1 LTNKTEQ
8 TSSSPDLMEEL
19 LSSNPPK
26 KPLRRGE
33 IIDGLI
39 MEINEEGILLN
50 IGHKSE
56 GFVPTREMRS
66 FTKLDFEELE
76 EGSEIVALV
85 INPEDDDGATVLS
98 VDKARGER
106 GWRVLEKAK
115 EDDQPVEGVIIGSN
129 RGGAVVQA
137 EDVQG
142 FIPLSQLV
150 GPARELFVPKKE
162 NAKDGFIGMK
172 ITFKIFELNRRR
184 NRAIFSEKAVLQQE
198 RAEKKQQL
206 IQTLKV
212 GDILKGRIVGV
223 STFGAFV
230 DIGGADGLIHISEL
244 SWDPV
249 SSPADVVTVGTELNV
264 YVVKID
270 KESLKIALSLKRLT
284 PEPWELIKDELET
297 GKKIAAKVT
306 KITTFGAFVRTDQ
319 GVEGLVHVSEISN
332 RELGSVEDI
341 ESIINVGQL
350 LDLTIV
356 NVDTERKRLGLSL
369 ISSGLPVEETVEA
382 ETPVEETVEAETPV
396 EETVE
401 AETPVEETVEA
412 ETPVEETVEAETPAE
427 EDQKSEEA
435 EDKEKES

>member
-1 LTNKTEQ
+1 MTNKTEENN
-8 TSSSPDLMEEL
+8 TTPDLMEEL
-19 LSSNPPK
+19 LNSNPPK

-39 MEINEEGILLN
+39 MEINEEGLLLN

-56 GFVPTREMRS
+56 GIVPTREMRS
-66 FTKLDFEELE
+66 FTKVDFDNLE

-85 INPEDDDGATVLS
+85 INPEDDDGATILS

-115 EDDQPVEGVIIGSN
+115 EDDKPVEGVIIGSN

-206 IQTLKV
+206 IETLKV

-249 SSPADVVTVGTELNV
+249 SSPADVVTVGTQLDV

-284 PEPWELIKDELET
+284 PEPWELIKDQLET
-297 GKKIAAKVT
+297 GKKITAKVT

-319 GVEGLVHVSEISN
+319 GVEGLVHVSEISDK
-332 RELGSVEDI
+332 ELGSVEDI
-341 ESIINVGQL
+341 ESIINVGQS

-369 ISSGLPVEETVEA
+369 ISTGAPVEEAPAEEA
-382 ETPVEETVEAETPV
+382 PVEEAPAEEAPV
-396 EETVE
+396 EE
-401 AETPVEETVEA
+401 APVEEA
-412 ETPVEETVEAETPAE
+412 P
-427 EDQKSEEA
+427 KSEDP

>member
-1 LTNKTEQ
+1 MTNKTEENGQ
-8 TSSSPDLMEEL
+8 APDLMEEL

-33 IIDGLI
+33 IIDGKI
-39 MEINEEGILLN
+39 MEINDEGLLLN

-56 GFVPTREMRS
+56 GIVPTREMRS
-66 FTKLDFEELE
+66 FTKVDYDTLE
-76 EGSEIVALV
+76 EGSEVVALV
-85 INPEDDDGATVLS
+85 INPEDDDGATILS

-115 EDDQPVEGVIIGSN
+115 EEDKAVDGVIIGSN

-198 RAEKKQQL
+198 RAQKKQEL
-206 IQTLKV
+206 IETLQV
-212 GDILKGRIVGV
+212 GNILKGRIVGV

-249 SSPADVVTVGTELNV
+249 SSPADIVTVGTEMDV

-270 KESLKIALSLKRLT
+270 KENLKIALSLKRLT
-284 PEPWELIKDELET
+284 PEPWEIIKDELVV
-297 GKKIAAKVT
+297 GRKIIAKVT
-306 KITTFGAFVRTDQ
+306 KITTFGAFVRTEQ

-332 RELGSVEDI
+332 QELGSVEDI
-341 ESIINVGQL
+341 ESVINVGQS

-356 NVDTERKRLGLSL
+356 NVDAERKRLGLSL
-369 ISSGLPVEETVEA
+369 ISSAKPEEHEEVQVASVA
-382 ETPVEETVEAETPV
+382 EDSQTN
-396 EETVE
+396 
-401 AETPVEETVEA
+401 
-412 ETPVEETVEAETPAE
+412 
-427 EDQKSEEA
+427 SEENSDA
-435 EDKEKES
+435 TSVSTDKDSTNEEATEEEKEV

>member
-1 LTNKTEQ
+1 MTNKIEENIANIASDT
-8 TSSSPDLMEEL
+8 DLMEEL
-19 LSSNPPK
+19 LSTNPPR

-33 IIDGLI
+33 IIDGII
-39 MEINEEGILLN
+39 MEINDGGLLLN

-56 GFVPTREMRS
+56 GIVPSREMRS
-66 FTKLDFEELE
+66 FSKEDYDKLES
-76 EGSEIVALV
+76 GSEVVALV
-85 INPEDDDGATVLS
+85 INPEDDDGATILS

-115 EDDQPVEGVIIGSN
+115 EEDKPVDGIIIGSN

-198 RAEKKQQL
+198 RAIKKKEL
-206 IQTLKV
+206 IETLQV
-212 GDILKGRIVGV
+212 GNILKGRIVGV

-249 SSPADVVTVGTELNV
+249 TSPADVVTVGSEMDV

-270 KESLKIALSLKRLT
+270 KENLKIALSLKRLT
-284 PEPWELIKDELET
+284 PEPWEIIKDQLIVGE
-297 GKKIAAKVT
+297 KIDASVT
-306 KITTFGAFVRTDQ
+306 KITTFGAFVRTDH
-319 GVEGLVHVSEISN
+319 GVEGLLHVSEISH
-332 RELGSVEDI
+332 EEITSVEEI
-341 ESIINVGQL
+341 EKLVSVGQKL
-350 LDLTIV
+350 NLTIV
-356 NVDTERKRLGLSL
+356 NVDTERKRLGLSI
-369 ISSGLPVEETVEA
+369 ISSGKPKSTENEENEISQEESTSEGIDSNNLD
-382 ETPVEETVEAETPV
+382 ET
-396 EETVE
+396 
-401 AETPVEETVEA
+401 
-412 ETPVEETVEAETPAE
+412 
-427 EDQKSEEA
+427 SNL
-435 EDKEKES
+435 

>member
-1 LTNKTEQ
+1 MTNKTEENGQ
-8 TSSSPDLMEEL
+8 APDLMEEL

-33 IIDGLI
+33 IIDGKI
-39 MEINEEGILLN
+39 MEINDEGLLLN

-56 GFVPTREMRS
+56 GIVPTREMRS
-66 FTKLDFEELE
+66 FTKVDYDTLE
-76 EGSEIVALV
+76 EGSEVVALV
-85 INPEDDDGATVLS
+85 INPEDDDGATILS

-115 EDDQPVEGVIIGSN
+115 EEDKAVDGVIIGSN

-162 NAKDGFIGMK
+162 NAKDGFIRMK

-198 RAEKKQQL
+198 RAQKKQEL
-206 IQTLKV
+206 IETLQV
-212 GDILKGRIVGV
+212 GNILKGRIVGV

-249 SSPADVVTVGTELNV
+249 SSPADIVTVGTEMDV

-270 KESLKIALSLKRLT
+270 KENLKIALSLKRLT
-284 PEPWELIKDELET
+284 PEPWEIIKDELVV
-297 GKKIAAKVT
+297 GRKIIAKVT
-306 KITTFGAFVRTDQ
+306 KITTFGAFVRTEQ

-332 RELGSVEDI
+332 QELGSVEDI
-341 ESIINVGQL
+341 ESVINVGQS

-356 NVDTERKRLGLSL
+356 NVDAERKRLGLSL
-369 ISSGLPVEETVEA
+369 ISSAKPEENEEVQVASVA
-382 ETPVEETVEAETPV
+382 EDSQTN
-396 EETVE
+396 
-401 AETPVEETVEA
+401 
-412 ETPVEETVEAETPAE
+412 
-427 EDQKSEEA
+427 SEENSDA
-435 EDKEKES
+435 TSVSTDEDSTNEEATEEEKEV

>member
-1 LTNKTEQ
+1 MTNKIEENN
-8 TSSSPDLMEEL
+8 SPSLMEEL
-19 LSSNPPK
+19 LNSNPPK

-33 IIDGLI
+33 IIDGLVMNI
-39 MEINEEGILLN
+39 SDEGLLLN

-56 GFVPTREMRS
+56 GVVPAREMRS
-66 FTKLDFEELE
+66 FTKVDHDNLE

-85 INPEDDDGATVLS
+85 INPEDDDGTTILS

-115 EDDQPVEGVIIGSN
+115 DDDKPVEGVIIGSN

-142 FIPLSQLV
+142 FIPLSQLI

-198 RAEKKQQL
+198 RALKKQEL
-206 IQTLKV
+206 IETLKV
-212 GDILKGRIVGV
+212 GDVLKGRIVGV

-249 SSPADVVTVGTELNV
+249 SSPADIVTVGTEMDV

-270 KESLKIALSLKRLT
+270 KENLKIALSLKRLT
-284 PEPWELIKDELET
+284 PEPWELIKDELEN
-297 GKKIAAKVT
+297 GKKISAKVT
-306 KITTFGAFVRTDQ
+306 KITTFGAFVRTEH
-319 GVEGLVHVSEISN
+319 GVEGLVHVSEISD
-332 RELGSVEDI
+332 RELGSVEEI
-341 ESIINVGQL
+341 EAIINVGQS

-356 NVDTERKRLGLSL
+356 NVDTERKRLGLSM
-369 ISSGLPVEETVEA
+369 ISSGIPAPEESA
-382 ETPVEETVEAETPV
+382 PEESAP
-396 EETVE
+396 EES
-401 AETPVEETVEA
+401 APEESA
-412 ETPVEETVEAETPAE
+412 PEELAPEESAPEESAPE
-427 EDQKSEEA
+427 EDDSKSEEA
-435 EDKEKES
+435 EDDEKES

>member
-1 LTNKTEQ
+1 
-8 TSSSPDLMEEL
+8 MEEL

-33 IIDGLI
+33 IIDGKI
-39 MEINEEGILLN
+39 MEINDEGLLLN

-56 GFVPTREMRS
+56 GIVPTREMRS
-66 FTKLDFEELE
+66 FTKVDYDTLE
-76 EGSEIVALV
+76 EGSEVVALV
-85 INPEDDDGATVLS
+85 INPEDDDGATILS

-115 EDDQPVEGVIIGSN
+115 EEDKAVDGVIIGSN

-198 RAEKKQQL
+198 RAQKKQEL
-206 IQTLKV
+206 IETLQV
-212 GDILKGRIVGV
+212 GNILKGRIVGV

-249 SSPADVVTVGTELNV
+249 SSPADIVTVGTEMDV

-270 KESLKIALSLKRLT
+270 KENLKIALSLKRLT
-284 PEPWELIKDELET
+284 PEPWEIIKDELVV
-297 GKKIAAKVT
+297 GRKIVAKVT
-306 KITTFGAFVRTDQ
+306 KITTFGAFVRTEQ

-332 RELGSVEDI
+332 QELGSVEDI
-341 ESIINVGQL
+341 ESVINVGQS

-369 ISSGLPVEETVEA
+369 ISSAKPEENDEVQVAAVSEDS
-382 ETPVEETVEAETPV
+382 ETNIEENSDATSVSNDEDSTN
-396 EETVE
+396 EEVT
-401 AETPVEETVEA
+401 EE
-412 ETPVEETVEAETPAE
+412 
-427 EDQKSEEA
+427 
-435 EDKEKES
+435 EKEV

>member
-1 LTNKTEQ
+1 MTNKTEENGQ
-8 TSSSPDLMEEL
+8 APDLMEEL

-33 IIDGLI
+33 IIDGKI
-39 MEINEEGILLN
+39 MEINDEGLLLN

-56 GFVPTREMRS
+56 GIVPTREMRS
-66 FTKLDFEELE
+66 FTKVDFDTLE
-76 EGSEIVALV
+76 EGSEVVALV
-85 INPEDDDGATVLS
+85 INPEDDDGATILS

-115 EDDQPVEGVIIGSN
+115 EDDKAVDGVIIGSN

-198 RAEKKQQL
+198 RAQKKQEL
-206 IQTLKV
+206 IETLQV
-212 GDILKGRIVGV
+212 GNILKGRIVGV

-249 SSPADVVTVGTELNV
+249 SSPADIVTVGTEMDV

-270 KESLKIALSLKRLT
+270 KENLKIALSLKRLT
-284 PEPWELIKDELET
+284 PEPWEIIKDELVV
-297 GKKIAAKVT
+297 GRKIVAKVT
-306 KITTFGAFVRTDQ
+306 KITTFGAFVRTEQ
-319 GVEGLVHVSEISN
+319 GVEGLVHVSEISHQ
-332 RELGSVEDI
+332 ELGSVEDI
-341 ESIINVGQL
+341 ESVINVGQS

-369 ISSGLPVEETVEA
+369 ISSAKPEENDEVQVAAVSEDS
-382 ETPVEETVEAETPV
+382 ETNIEENSDATSVSNDEDSTN
-396 EETVE
+396 EEVT
-401 AETPVEETVEA
+401 EE
-412 ETPVEETVEAETPAE
+412 
-427 EDQKSEEA
+427 
-435 EDKEKES
+435 EKEV

>member
-1 LTNKTEQ
+1 MTNKTEENGQ
-8 TSSSPDLMEEL
+8 APDLMEEL

-33 IIDGLI
+33 IIDGKI
-39 MEINEEGILLN
+39 MEINDEGLLLN

-56 GFVPTREMRS
+56 GIVPTREMRS
-66 FTKLDFEELE
+66 FTKVDYDTLE
-76 EGSEIVALV
+76 EGSEVVALV
-85 INPEDDDGATVLS
+85 INPEDDDGATILS

-115 EDDQPVEGVIIGSN
+115 EEDKAVDGVIIGSN

-198 RAEKKQQL
+198 RAQKKQEL
-206 IQTLKV
+206 IETLQV
-212 GDILKGRIVGV
+212 GNILKGRIVGV

-249 SSPADVVTVGTELNV
+249 SSPADIVTVGTEMDV

-270 KESLKIALSLKRLT
+270 KENLKIALSLKRLT
-284 PEPWELIKDELET
+284 PEPWEIIKDELVV
-297 GKKIAAKVT
+297 GRKIIAKVT
-306 KITTFGAFVRTDQ
+306 KITTFGAFVRTEQ

-332 RELGSVEDI
+332 QELGSVEDI
-341 ESIINVGQL
+341 ESVINVGQS

-369 ISSGLPVEETVEA
+369 ISSAKPEENDEVQVAAVSEDS
-382 ETPVEETVEAETPV
+382 ETNIEENSDTTSVSNDEDSTN
-396 EETVE
+396 EEVT
-401 AETPVEETVEA
+401 EE
-412 ETPVEETVEAETPAE
+412 
-427 EDQKSEEA
+427 
-435 EDKEKES
+435 EKEV

>member
-1 LTNKTEQ
+1 MTNKTEENGQ
-8 TSSSPDLMEEL
+8 APDLMEEL

-33 IIDGLI
+33 IIDGKI
-39 MEINEEGILLN
+39 MEINDEGLLLN

-56 GFVPTREMRS
+56 GIVPTREMRS
-66 FTKLDFEELE
+66 FTKVDYDTLE
-76 EGSEIVALV
+76 EGSEVVALV
-85 INPEDDDGATVLS
+85 INPEDDDGATILS

-115 EDDQPVEGVIIGSN
+115 EEDKAVDGVIIGSN

-198 RAEKKQQL
+198 RAQKKQEL
-206 IQTLKV
+206 IETLQV
-212 GDILKGRIVGV
+212 GNILKGRIVGV

-249 SSPADVVTVGTELNV
+249 SSPADIVTVGTEMDV

-270 KESLKIALSLKRLT
+270 KENLKIALSLKRLT
-284 PEPWELIKDELET
+284 PEPWEIIKDELVV
-297 GKKIAAKVT
+297 GRKIIAKVT
-306 KITTFGAFVRTDQ
+306 KITTFGAFVRTEQ

-332 RELGSVEDI
+332 QELGSVEDI
-341 ESIINVGQL
+341 ESVINVGQS

-369 ISSGLPVEETVEA
+369 ISSAKPEENDEVQVDAVSEDS
-382 ETPVEETVEAETPV
+382 ETNIEENSDTTSVSNDEDSTN
-396 EETVE
+396 EEVT
-401 AETPVEETVEA
+401 EE
-412 ETPVEETVEAETPAE
+412 
-427 EDQKSEEA
+427 
-435 EDKEKES
+435 EKEV

>member
-1 LTNKTEQ
+1 MTNKTEENGQ
-8 TSSSPDLMEEL
+8 APDLMEEL

-33 IIDGLI
+33 IIDGKI
-39 MEINEEGILLN
+39 MEINDEGLLLN

-56 GFVPTREMRS
+56 GIVPTREMRS
-66 FTKLDFEELE
+66 FTKVDYDTLE
-76 EGSEIVALV
+76 EGSEVVALV
-85 INPEDDDGATVLS
+85 INPEDDDGATILS

-115 EDDQPVEGVIIGSN
+115 EEDKAVDGVIIGSN

-198 RAEKKQQL
+198 RAQKKQEL
-206 IQTLKV
+206 IETLQV
-212 GDILKGRIVGV
+212 GNILKGRIVGV

-249 SSPADVVTVGTELNV
+249 SSPADIVTVGTEMDV

-270 KESLKIALSLKRLT
+270 KENLKIALSLKRLT
-284 PEPWELIKDELET
+284 PEPWEIIKDELVV
-297 GKKIAAKVT
+297 GRKIVAKVT
-306 KITTFGAFVRTDQ
+306 KITTFGAFVRTEQ

-332 RELGSVEDI
+332 QELGSVEDI
-341 ESIINVGQL
+341 ESVINVGQS

-369 ISSGLPVEETVEA
+369 ISSAKPEENDEVQVDAVSEDSETNIEENSDTTSVSTDEDSTNEEAVEE
-382 ETPVEETVEAETPV
+382 
-396 EETVE
+396 
-401 AETPVEETVEA
+401 
-412 ETPVEETVEAETPAE
+412 
-427 EDQKSEEA
+427 
-435 EDKEKES
+435 EKEV

>member
-1 LTNKTEQ
+1 MTNKTEENGQ
-8 TSSSPDLMEEL
+8 APDLMEEL

-33 IIDGLI
+33 IIDGQI
-39 MEINEEGILLN
+39 MEINDEGLLLN

-56 GFVPTREMRS
+56 GIVPTREMRS
-66 FTKLDFEELE
+66 FTKVDYDTLE
-76 EGSEIVALV
+76 EGSEVVALV
-85 INPEDDDGATVLS
+85 INPEDDDGATILS

-115 EDDQPVEGVIIGSN
+115 EEDKAVDGVIIGSN

-198 RAEKKQQL
+198 RAQKKQEL
-206 IQTLKV
+206 IETLQV
-212 GDILKGRIVGV
+212 GNILKGRIVGV

-249 SSPADVVTVGTELNV
+249 SSPADIVTVGTEMDV

-270 KESLKIALSLKRLT
+270 KENLKIALSLKRLT
-284 PEPWELIKDELET
+284 PEPWEIIKDELVV
-297 GKKIAAKVT
+297 GRKIVAKVT
-306 KITTFGAFVRTDQ
+306 KITTFGAFVRTEQ
-319 GVEGLVHVSEISN
+319 GVEGLVHVSEISHQ
-332 RELGSVEDI
+332 ELGSVEDI
-341 ESIINVGQL
+341 ESVINVGQS

-369 ISSGLPVEETVEA
+369 ISSAKPEENEEVQVAA
-382 ETPVEETVEAETPV
+382 ESEDSESNIEENSVSTDEDPTN
-396 EETVE
+396 EEVT
-401 AETPVEETVEA
+401 EE
-412 ETPVEETVEAETPAE
+412 
-427 EDQKSEEA
+427 
-435 EDKEKES
+435 EKEV

>member
-1 LTNKTEQ
+1 MTNKTEENGQ
-8 TSSSPDLMEEL
+8 APDLMEEL

-33 IIDGLI
+33 IIDGKI
-39 MEINEEGILLN
+39 MEINDEGLLLN

-56 GFVPTREMRS
+56 GIVPTREMRS
-66 FTKLDFEELE
+66 FTKVDFDTLE
-76 EGSEIVALV
+76 EWSEVVALV
-85 INPEDDDGATVLS
+85 INPEDDDGATILS

-115 EDDQPVEGVIIGSN
+115 EDDKAVDGVIIGSN

-198 RAEKKQQL
+198 RAQKKQEL
-206 IQTLKV
+206 IETLQV
-212 GDILKGRIVGV
+212 GNILKGRIVGV

-249 SSPADVVTVGTELNV
+249 SSPADIVTVGTEMDV

-270 KESLKIALSLKRLT
+270 KENLKIALSLKRLT
-284 PEPWELIKDELET
+284 PEPWEIIKDELVV
-297 GKKIAAKVT
+297 GRKIVAKVT
-306 KITTFGAFVRTDQ
+306 KITTFGAFVRTEQ
-319 GVEGLVHVSEISN
+319 GVEGLVHVSEISHQ
-332 RELGSVEDI
+332 ELGSVEDI
-341 ESIINVGQL
+341 ESVINVGQS

-369 ISSGLPVEETVEA
+369 ISSAKLEEN
-382 ETPVEETVEAETPV
+382 EEVQVAADSEDSESSI
-396 EETVE
+396 EENSVSTDE
-401 AETPVEETVEA
+401 DPTNEEVT
-412 ETPVEETVEAETPAE
+412 EE
-427 EDQKSEEA
+427 
-435 EDKEKES
+435 EKEV

>member
-1 LTNKTEQ
+1 MTNKTEENGQ
-8 TSSSPDLMEEL
+8 APDLMEEL

-33 IIDGLI
+33 IIDGKI
-39 MEINEEGILLN
+39 MEINDEGLLLN

-56 GFVPTREMRS
+56 GIVPTREMRS
-66 FTKLDFEELE
+66 FTKVDFDTLE
-76 EGSEIVALV
+76 EGSEVVALV
-85 INPEDDDGATVLS
+85 INPEDDDGATILS

-115 EDDQPVEGVIIGSN
+115 EDDKAVDGVIIGSN

-198 RAEKKQQL
+198 RAQKKQEL
-206 IQTLKV
+206 IETLQV
-212 GDILKGRIVGV
+212 GNILKGRIVGV

-249 SSPADVVTVGTELNV
+249 SSPADIVTVGTEMDV

-270 KESLKIALSLKRLT
+270 KENLKIALSLKRLT
-284 PEPWELIKDELET
+284 PEPWEIIKDELVV
-297 GKKIAAKVT
+297 GRKIVAKVT
-306 KITTFGAFVRTDQ
+306 KITTFGAFVRTEQ
-319 GVEGLVHVSEISN
+319 GVEGLVHVSEISHQ
-332 RELGSVEDI
+332 ELGSVEDI
-341 ESIINVGQL
+341 ESVINVGQS

-356 NVDTERKRLGLSL
+356 NVDAERKRLGLSL
-369 ISSGLPVEETVEA
+369 ISSAKPEENEEVQVAAVAEDSETNSEENSDATSVSTDEDSTNEEA
-382 ETPVEETVEAETPV
+382 
-396 EETVE
+396 
-401 AETPVEETVEA
+401 
-412 ETPVEETVEAETPAE
+412 AE
-427 EDQKSEEA
+427 E
-435 EDKEKES
+435 EKEV

>member
-1 LTNKTEQ
+1 
-8 TSSSPDLMEEL
+8 MEEL

-33 IIDGLI
+33 IIDGKI
-39 MEINEEGILLN
+39 MEINDEGLLLN

-56 GFVPTREMRS
+56 GIVPTREMRS
-66 FTKLDFEELE
+66 FTKVDYDTLE
-76 EGSEIVALV
+76 EGSEVVALV
-85 INPEDDDGATVLS
+85 INPEDDDGATILS

-115 EDDQPVEGVIIGSN
+115 EEDKAVDGVIIGSN

-198 RAEKKQQL
+198 RAQKKQEL
-206 IQTLKV
+206 IETLQV
-212 GDILKGRIVGV
+212 GNILKGRIVGV

-249 SSPADVVTVGTELNV
+249 SSPADIVTVGTEMDV

-270 KESLKIALSLKRLT
+270 KENLKIALSLKRLT
-284 PEPWELIKDELET
+284 PEPWEIIKDELVV
-297 GKKIAAKVT
+297 GRKIVAKVT
-306 KITTFGAFVRTDQ
+306 KITTFGAFVRTEQ

-332 RELGSVEDI
+332 QELGSVEDI
-341 ESIINVGQL
+341 ESVINVGQS

-369 ISSGLPVEETVEA
+369 ISSAKPEENDEVQVAAVSEDS
-382 ETPVEETVEAETPV
+382 ETNIEENSETTSV
-396 EETVE
+396 SNDEDSTNEEVT
-401 AETPVEETVEA
+401 EE
-412 ETPVEETVEAETPAE
+412 
-427 EDQKSEEA
+427 
-435 EDKEKES
+435 EKEV

>member
-1 LTNKTEQ
+1 MTNKTEENGQ
-8 TSSSPDLMEEL
+8 APDLMEEL

-33 IIDGLI
+33 IIDGKI
-39 MEINEEGILLN
+39 MEINDEGLLLN

-56 GFVPTREMRS
+56 GIVPTREMRS
-66 FTKLDFEELE
+66 FTKVDYDTLE
-76 EGSEIVALV
+76 EGSEVVALV
-85 INPEDDDGATVLS
+85 INPEDDDGATILS

-115 EDDQPVEGVIIGSN
+115 EEDKAVDGVIIGSN

-198 RAEKKQQL
+198 RAQKKQEL
-206 IQTLKV
+206 IETLQV
-212 GDILKGRIVGV
+212 GNILKGRIVGV

-249 SSPADVVTVGTELNV
+249 SSPADIVTVGTEMDV

-270 KESLKIALSLKRLT
+270 KENLKIALSLKRLT
-284 PEPWELIKDELET
+284 PEPWEIIKDELVV
-297 GKKIAAKVT
+297 GRKIVAKVT
-306 KITTFGAFVRTDQ
+306 KITTFGAFVRTEQ

-332 RELGSVEDI
+332 QELGSVEDI
-341 ESIINVGQL
+341 ESVINVGQS

-369 ISSGLPVEETVEA
+369 ISSAKPEENDEVQVDAVSEDS
-382 ETPVEETVEAETPV
+382 ETNIEENSDTTSVSI
-396 EETVE
+396 
-401 AETPVEETVEA
+401 
-412 ETPVEETVEAETPAE
+412 E
-427 EDQKSEEA
+427 EDSTNEEVT
-435 EDKEKES
+435 EEEKEV

>member
-1 LTNKTEQ
+1 MTNKTEENGQ
-8 TSSSPDLMEEL
+8 APDLMEEL

-33 IIDGLI
+33 IIDGKI
-39 MEINEEGILLN
+39 MEINDEGLLLN

-56 GFVPTREMRS
+56 GIVPTREMRS
-66 FTKLDFEELE
+66 FTKVDYDTLE
-76 EGSEIVALV
+76 EGSEVVALV
-85 INPEDDDGATVLS
+85 INPEDDDGATILS

-115 EDDQPVEGVIIGSN
+115 EEDKAVDGVIIGSN

-198 RAEKKQQL
+198 RAQKKQEL
-206 IQTLKV
+206 IETLQV
-212 GDILKGRIVGV
+212 GNILKGRIVGV

-249 SSPADVVTVGTELNV
+249 SSPADIVTVGTEMDV

-270 KESLKIALSLKRLT
+270 KENLKIALSLKRLT
-284 PEPWELIKDELET
+284 PEPWEIIKDELVVCR
-297 GKKIAAKVT
+297 KIIAKVT
-306 KITTFGAFVRTDQ
+306 KITTFGAFVRTEQ

-332 RELGSVEDI
+332 QELGSVEDI
-341 ESIINVGQL
+341 ESVINVGQS

-356 NVDTERKRLGLSL
+356 NVDAERKRLGLSL
-369 ISSGLPVEETVEA
+369 ISSAKPEENEEVQVASVA
-382 ETPVEETVEAETPV
+382 EDSQTN
-396 EETVE
+396 
-401 AETPVEETVEA
+401 
-412 ETPVEETVEAETPAE
+412 
-427 EDQKSEEA
+427 SEENSDA
-435 EDKEKES
+435 TSVSTDEDSTNEEATEEEKEV

>member
-1 LTNKTEQ
+1 MTNKTEENGQ
-8 TSSSPDLMEEL
+8 APDLMEEL

-33 IIDGLI
+33 IIDGKI
-39 MEINEEGILLN
+39 MEINDEGLLLN

-56 GFVPTREMRS
+56 GIVPTREMRS
-66 FTKLDFEELE
+66 FTKVDYDTLE
-76 EGSEIVALV
+76 EGSEVVALV
-85 INPEDDDGATVLS
+85 INPEDDDGATILS

-115 EDDQPVEGVIIGSN
+115 EEDKAVDGVIIGSN

-198 RAEKKQQL
+198 RAQKKQEL
-206 IQTLKV
+206 IETLQV
-212 GDILKGRIVGV
+212 GNILKGRIVGV

-249 SSPADVVTVGTELNV
+249 SSPADIVTVGTEMDV

-270 KESLKIALSLKRLT
+270 KENLKIALSLKRLT
-284 PEPWELIKDELET
+284 PEPWEIIKDELVV
-297 GKKIAAKVT
+297 GRKIIAKVT
-306 KITTFGAFVRTDQ
+306 KITTFGAFVRTEQ

-332 RELGSVEDI
+332 QELGSVEDI
-341 ESIINVGQL
+341 ESVINVGQS

-369 ISSGLPVEETVEA
+369 ISSAKPEENEEVQVAA
-382 ETPVEETVEAETPV
+382 ESEDSESNIEENSVSSDEDPTN
-396 EETVE
+396 EEVT
-401 AETPVEETVEA
+401 EE
-412 ETPVEETVEAETPAE
+412 
-427 EDQKSEEA
+427 
-435 EDKEKES
+435 EKEV

>member
-1 LTNKTEQ
+1 MTNKTEENGQ
-8 TSSSPDLMEEL
+8 APDLMEEL

-33 IIDGLI
+33 IIDGKI
-39 MEINEEGILLN
+39 MEINDEGLLLN

-56 GFVPTREMRS
+56 GIVPTREMRS
-66 FTKLDFEELE
+66 FTKVDYDTLE
-76 EGSEIVALV
+76 EGSEVVALV
-85 INPEDDDGATVLS
+85 INPEDDDGATILS

-115 EDDQPVEGVIIGSN
+115 EEDKAVDGVIIGSN

-198 RAEKKQQL
+198 RAQKKQEL
-206 IQTLKV
+206 IETLQV
-212 GDILKGRIVGV
+212 GNILKGRIVGV

-249 SSPADVVTVGTELNV
+249 SSPADIVTVGTEMDV

-270 KESLKIALSLKRLT
+270 KENLKIALSLKRLT
-284 PEPWELIKDELET
+284 PEPWEIIKDELVV
-297 GKKIAAKVT
+297 GRKIVAKVT
-306 KITTFGAFVRTDQ
+306 KITTFGAFVRTEQ

-332 RELGSVEDI
+332 QELGSVEDI
-341 ESIINVGQL
+341 ESIINVGQS

-369 ISSGLPVEETVEA
+369 ISSAKPEENDEVQVAAVSEDS
-382 ETPVEETVEAETPV
+382 ETNIEENSDTTSVSNDEDSTN
-396 EETVE
+396 EEVT
-401 AETPVEETVEA
+401 EE
-412 ETPVEETVEAETPAE
+412 
-427 EDQKSEEA
+427 
-435 EDKEKES
+435 EKEV

>member
-1 LTNKTEQ
+1 MTNKTEENGQ
-8 TSSSPDLMEEL
+8 APDLMEEL

-33 IIDGLI
+33 IIDGKI
-39 MEINEEGILLN
+39 MEINDEGLLLN

-56 GFVPTREMRS
+56 GIVPTREMRS
-66 FTKLDFEELE
+66 FTKVDFDTLE
-76 EGSEIVALV
+76 EGSEVVALV
-85 INPEDDDGATVLS
+85 INPEDDDGATILS

-115 EDDQPVEGVIIGSN
+115 EEDKAVDGVIIGSN

-198 RAEKKQQL
+198 RAQKKQEL
-206 IQTLKV
+206 IETLQV
-212 GDILKGRIVGV
+212 GNILKGRIVGV

-249 SSPADVVTVGTELNV
+249 SSPADIVTVGTEMDV

-270 KESLKIALSLKRLT
+270 KENLKIALSLKRLT
-284 PEPWELIKDELET
+284 PEPWEIIKDELVV
-297 GKKIAAKVT
+297 GRKIVAKVT
-306 KITTFGAFVRTDQ
+306 KITTFGAFVRTEQ
-319 GVEGLVHVSEISN
+319 GVEGLVHVSEISHQ
-332 RELGSVEDI
+332 ELGSVEDI
-341 ESIINVGQL
+341 ESVINVGQS

-369 ISSGLPVEETVEA
+369 ISSAKPEENDEVQVAAVSEDS
-382 ETPVEETVEAETPV
+382 ETNIEENSETTSV
-396 EETVE
+396 SNDEDSTNEEVT
-401 AETPVEETVEA
+401 EE
-412 ETPVEETVEAETPAE
+412 
-427 EDQKSEEA
+427 
-435 EDKEKES
+435 EKEV

>member
-1 LTNKTEQ
+1 MTNKTEENGQ
-8 TSSSPDLMEEL
+8 APDLMEEL

-33 IIDGLI
+33 IIDGKI
-39 MEINEEGILLN
+39 MEINDEGLLLN

-56 GFVPTREMRS
+56 GIVPTREMRS
-66 FTKLDFEELE
+66 FTKVDYDTLE
-76 EGSEIVALV
+76 EGSEVVALV
-85 INPEDDDGATVLS
+85 INPEDDDGATILS

-115 EDDQPVEGVIIGSN
+115 EEDKAVDGVIIGSN

-198 RAEKKQQL
+198 RAQKKQEL
-206 IQTLKV
+206 IETLQV
-212 GDILKGRIVGV
+212 GNILKGRIVGV

-249 SSPADVVTVGTELNV
+249 SSPADIVTVGTEMDV

-270 KESLKIALSLKRLT
+270 KENLKIALSLKRLT
-284 PEPWELIKDELET
+284 PEPWEIIKDELVV
-297 GKKIAAKVT
+297 GRKIIAKVT
-306 KITTFGAFVRTDQ
+306 KITTFGAFVRTEQ

-332 RELGSVEDI
+332 QELGSVEDI
-341 ESIINVGQL
+341 ESVINVGQS

-356 NVDTERKRLGLSL
+356 NVDAERKRLGLSL
-369 ISSGLPVEETVEA
+369 ISSAKPEENEEVQVASVA
-382 ETPVEETVEAETPV
+382 EDSQTN
-396 EETVE
+396 
-401 AETPVEETVEA
+401 
-412 ETPVEETVEAETPAE
+412 
-427 EDQKSEEA
+427 SEENSDA
-435 EDKEKES
+435 TSVSTDEDSTNEEATE

>member
-1 LTNKTEQ
+1 MTNKIEENIANIASDT
-8 TSSSPDLMEEL
+8 DLMEEL
-19 LSSNPPK
+19 LSTNPPR

-33 IIDGLI
+33 IIDGII
-39 MEINEEGILLN
+39 MEINDGGLLLN

-56 GFVPTREMRS
+56 GIVPSREMRS
-66 FTKLDFEELE
+66 YSKEDYDKLES
-76 EGSEIVALV
+76 GSEVVALV
-85 INPEDDDGATVLS
+85 INPEDDDGATILS

-115 EDDQPVEGVIIGSN
+115 EEDKPVDGIIIGSN

-198 RAEKKQQL
+198 RAIKKKEL
-206 IQTLKV
+206 IETLQV
-212 GDILKGRIVGV
+212 GNILKGRIVGV

-249 SSPADVVTVGTELNV
+249 TSPADVVTVGSEMDV

-270 KESLKIALSLKRLT
+270 KENLKIALSLKRLT
-284 PEPWELIKDELET
+284 PEPWEIIKDQLIVGE
-297 GKKIAAKVT
+297 KIDASVT
-306 KITTFGAFVRTDQ
+306 KITTFGAFVRTDH
-319 GVEGLVHVSEISN
+319 GVEGLLHVSEISH
-332 RELGSVEDI
+332 EEITSVEEI
-341 ESIINVGQL
+341 EKLVSVGQKL
-350 LDLTIV
+350 NLTIV
-356 NVDTERKRLGLSL
+356 NVDTERKRLGLSI
-369 ISSGLPVEETVEA
+369 ISSGKPKSTENEESPSEISQEETTSEGIDSNNLD
-382 ETPVEETVEAETPV
+382 ETSNIE
-396 EETVE
+396 
-401 AETPVEETVEA
+401 
-412 ETPVEETVEAETPAE
+412 
-427 EDQKSEEA
+427 
-435 EDKEKES
+435 

>member
-1 LTNKTEQ
+1 LTNKTEENGQ
-8 TSSSPDLMEEL
+8 APDLMEEL

-33 IIDGLI
+33 IIDGKI
-39 MEINEEGILLN
+39 MEINDEGLLLN

-56 GFVPTREMRS
+56 GIVPTREMRS
-66 FTKLDFEELE
+66 FTKVDYDTLE
-76 EGSEIVALV
+76 EGSEVVALV
-85 INPEDDDGATVLS
+85 INPEDDDGATILS

-115 EDDQPVEGVIIGSN
+115 EEDKAVDGVIIGSN

-198 RAEKKQQL
+198 RAQKKQEL
-206 IQTLKV
+206 IETLQV
-212 GDILKGRIVGV
+212 GNILKGRIVGV

-249 SSPADVVTVGTELNV
+249 SSPADIVTVGTEMDV

-270 KESLKIALSLKRLT
+270 KENLKIALSLKRLT
-284 PEPWELIKDELET
+284 PEPWEIIKDELVV
-297 GKKIAAKVT
+297 GRKIVAKVT
-306 KITTFGAFVRTDQ
+306 KITTFGAFVRTEQ

-332 RELGSVEDI
+332 QELGSVEDI
-341 ESIINVGQL
+341 ESVINVGQS

-369 ISSGLPVEETVEA
+369 ISSAKPEENNEVQVAAVSEDS
-382 ETPVEETVEAETPV
+382 ETNIEENSDTTSVSNDEDSTN
-396 EETVE
+396 EEVT
-401 AETPVEETVEA
+401 EE
-412 ETPVEETVEAETPAE
+412 
-427 EDQKSEEA
+427 
-435 EDKEKES
+435 EKEV

>member
-1 LTNKTEQ
+1 MTNKTEENGQ
-8 TSSSPDLMEEL
+8 APDLMEEL

-33 IIDGLI
+33 IIDGKI
-39 MEINEEGILLN
+39 MEINDEGLLLN

-56 GFVPTREMRS
+56 GIVPTREMRS
-66 FTKLDFEELE
+66 FTKVDYDTLE
-76 EGSEIVALV
+76 EGSEVVALV
-85 INPEDDDGATVLS
+85 INPEDDDGATILS

-115 EDDQPVEGVIIGSN
+115 EEDKAVDGVIIGSN

-198 RAEKKQQL
+198 RAQKKQEL
-206 IQTLKV
+206 IETLQV
-212 GDILKGRIVGV
+212 GNILKGRIVGV

-249 SSPADVVTVGTELNV
+249 SSPADIVTVGTEMDV

-270 KESLKIALSLKRLT
+270 KENLKIALSLKRLT
-284 PEPWELIKDELET
+284 PEPWEIIKDELVV
-297 GKKIAAKVT
+297 GRKIIAKVT
-306 KITTFGAFVRTDQ
+306 KITTFGAFVRTEQ
-319 GVEGLVHVSEISN
+319 GVEGLVHVSEISHQ
-332 RELGSVEDI
+332 ELGSVEDI
-341 ESIINVGQL
+341 ESVINVGQS

-356 NVDTERKRLGLSL
+356 NVDAERKRLGLSL
-369 ISSGLPVEETVEA
+369 ISSAKPEENEEVQVASVA
-382 ETPVEETVEAETPV
+382 EDSQTN
-396 EETVE
+396 
-401 AETPVEETVEA
+401 
-412 ETPVEETVEAETPAE
+412 
-427 EDQKSEEA
+427 SEENSDA
-435 EDKEKES
+435 TSVSTDEDSTNEEATEEEKEV

>member
-1 LTNKTEQ
+1 MTNKTEENGQ
-8 TSSSPDLMEEL
+8 APDLMEEL

-33 IIDGLI
+33 IIDGKI
-39 MEINEEGILLN
+39 MEINDEGLLLN

-56 GFVPTREMRS
+56 GIVPTREMRS
-66 FTKLDFEELE
+66 FTKVDFDTLE
-76 EGSEIVALV
+76 EGSEVVALV
-85 INPEDDDGATVLS
+85 INPEDDDGATILS

-115 EDDQPVEGVIIGSN
+115 EDDKAVDGVIIGSN

-198 RAEKKQQL
+198 RAQKKQEL
-206 IQTLKV
+206 IETLQV
-212 GDILKGRIVGV
+212 GNILKGRIVGV

-249 SSPADVVTVGTELNV
+249 SSPADIVTVGTEMDV

-270 KESLKIALSLKRLT
+270 KENLKIALSLKRLT
-284 PEPWELIKDELET
+284 PEPWEIIKDELVV
-297 GKKIAAKVT
+297 GRKIVAKVT
-306 KITTFGAFVRTDQ
+306 KITTFGAFVRTEQ
-319 GVEGLVHVSEISN
+319 GVEGLVHVSEISHQ
-332 RELGSVEDI
+332 ELGSVEDI
-341 ESIINVGQL
+341 ESVINVGQS

-369 ISSGLPVEETVEA
+369 ISSAKPEEN
-382 ETPVEETVEAETPV
+382 EEVQVAADSEDSESSI
-396 EETVE
+396 EENSVSTDE
-401 AETPVEETVEA
+401 DPTNEEVT
-412 ETPVEETVEAETPAE
+412 EE
-427 EDQKSEEA
+427 
-435 EDKEKES
+435 EK

>member
-1 LTNKTEQ
+1 MTNKTEENGQ
-8 TSSSPDLMEEL
+8 APDLMEEL

-33 IIDGLI
+33 IIDGKI
-39 MEINEEGILLN
+39 MEINDEGLLLN

-56 GFVPTREMRS
+56 GIVPTREMRS
-66 FTKLDFEELE
+66 FTKVDYDTLE
-76 EGSEIVALV
+76 EGSEVVALV
-85 INPEDDDGATVLS
+85 INPEDDDGATILS

-115 EDDQPVEGVIIGSN
+115 EEDKAVDGVIIGSN

-198 RAEKKQQL
+198 RAQKKQEL
-206 IQTLKV
+206 IETLQV
-212 GDILKGRIVGV
+212 GNILKGRIVGV

-249 SSPADVVTVGTELNV
+249 SSPADIVTVGTEMDV

-270 KESLKIALSLKRLT
+270 KENLKIALSLKRLT
-284 PEPWELIKDELET
+284 PEPWEIIKDELVV
-297 GKKIAAKVT
+297 GRKIVAKVT
-306 KITTFGAFVRTDQ
+306 KITTCGDFVRTEQ
-319 GVEGLVHVSEISN
+319 GVEGLVHVSEISHQD
-332 RELGSVEDI
+332 LGSVEDI
-341 ESIINVGQL
+341 ESVINVGQS

-356 NVDTERKRLGLSL
+356 NVDAERKRLGLSL
-369 ISSGLPVEETVEA
+369 ISSAKPEENEEVQVASVA
-382 ETPVEETVEAETPV
+382 EDSQT
-396 EETVE
+396 
-401 AETPVEETVEA
+401 
-412 ETPVEETVEAETPAE
+412 
-427 EDQKSEEA
+427 DSEENSDA
-435 EDKEKES
+435 TSVSTDEDSTNEEATEEEKEV

>member
-1 LTNKTEQ
+1 MTNKTEENGQ
-8 TSSSPDLMEEL
+8 APDLMEEL

-33 IIDGLI
+33 IIDGKI
-39 MEINEEGILLN
+39 MEINDEGLLLN

-56 GFVPTREMRS
+56 GIVPTREMRS
-66 FTKLDFEELE
+66 FTKVDYDTLE
-76 EGSEIVALV
+76 EGSEVVALV
-85 INPEDDDGATVLS
+85 INPEDDDGATILS

-115 EDDQPVEGVIIGSN
+115 EDDKAVDGVIIGSN

-198 RAEKKQQL
+198 RAQKKQEL
-206 IQTLKV
+206 IETLQV
-212 GDILKGRIVGV
+212 GNILKGRIVGV

-249 SSPADVVTVGTELNV
+249 SSPADIVTVGTEMDV

-270 KESLKIALSLKRLT
+270 KENLKIALSLKRLT
-284 PEPWELIKDELET
+284 PEPWEIIKDELVV
-297 GKKIAAKVT
+297 GRKIVAKVT
-306 KITTFGAFVRTDQ
+306 KITTFGAFVRTEQ
-319 GVEGLVHVSEISN
+319 GVEGLVHVSEISHQ
-332 RELGSVEDI
+332 ELGSVEDI
-341 ESIINVGQL
+341 ESVINVGQS

-369 ISSGLPVEETVEA
+369 ISSAKPEENEEVQVASVA
-382 ETPVEETVEAETPV
+382 EDSQTN
-396 EETVE
+396 
-401 AETPVEETVEA
+401 
-412 ETPVEETVEAETPAE
+412 
-427 EDQKSEEA
+427 SEENSDA
-435 EDKEKES
+435 TSVSTDEDSTNEEATEEEKEV

>member
-1 LTNKTEQ
+1 
-8 TSSSPDLMEEL
+8 MEEL

-33 IIDGLI
+33 IIDGKI
-39 MEINEEGILLN
+39 MEINDEGLLLN

-56 GFVPTREMRS
+56 GIVPTREMRS
-66 FTKLDFEELE
+66 FTKVDYDTLE
-76 EGSEIVALV
+76 EGSEVVALV
-85 INPEDDDGATVLS
+85 INPEDDDGATILS

-115 EDDQPVEGVIIGSN
+115 EEDKAVDGVIIGSN

-198 RAEKKQQL
+198 RAQKKQEL
-206 IQTLKV
+206 IETLQV
-212 GDILKGRIVGV
+212 GNILKGRIVGV

-249 SSPADVVTVGTELNV
+249 SSPADIVTVGTEMDV

-270 KESLKIALSLKRLT
+270 KENLKIALSLKRLT
-284 PEPWELIKDELET
+284 PEPWEIIKDELVV
-297 GKKIAAKVT
+297 GRKIVAKVT
-306 KITTFGAFVRTDQ
+306 KITTFGAFVRTEQ

-332 RELGSVEDI
+332 QELGSVEDI
-341 ESIINVGQL
+341 ESVINVGQS

-369 ISSGLPVEETVEA
+369 ISSAKPEENDEVQVDAVSEDS
-382 ETPVEETVEAETPV
+382 ETNIEENSDTTSVSNDEDSTN
-396 EETVE
+396 EEVT
-401 AETPVEETVEA
+401 EE
-412 ETPVEETVEAETPAE
+412 
-427 EDQKSEEA
+427 
-435 EDKEKES
+435 EKEV

>member
-1 LTNKTEQ
+1 MTNKTEENGQ
-8 TSSSPDLMEEL
+8 APDLMEEL

-33 IIDGLI
+33 IIDGKI
-39 MEINEEGILLN
+39 MEINDEGLLLN

-56 GFVPTREMRS
+56 GIVPTREMRS
-66 FTKLDFEELE
+66 FTKVDYDTLE
-76 EGSEIVALV
+76 EGSEVVALV
-85 INPEDDDGATVLS
+85 INPEDDDGATILS

-115 EDDQPVEGVIIGSN
+115 EEDKAVDGVIIGSN

-198 RAEKKQQL
+198 RAQKKQEL
-206 IQTLKV
+206 IETLQV
-212 GDILKGRIVGV
+212 GNILKGRIVGV

-249 SSPADVVTVGTELNV
+249 SSPADIVTVGTEMDV

-270 KESLKIALSLKRLT
+270 KENLKIALSLKRLT
-284 PEPWELIKDELET
+284 PEPWEIIKDELVV
-297 GKKIAAKVT
+297 GRKIVAKVT
-306 KITTFGAFVRTDQ
+306 KITTFGAFVRTEQ
-319 GVEGLVHVSEISN
+319 GVEGLVHVSEISHQ
-332 RELGSVEDI
+332 ELGSVEDI
-341 ESIINVGQL
+341 ESVINVGQS

-369 ISSGLPVEETVEA
+369 ISSAKPEENEEVQVAAESEDSESSVEENSVSSDEDPTN
-382 ETPVEETVEAETPV
+382 EEVT
-396 EETVE
+396 EE
-401 AETPVEETVEA
+401 
-412 ETPVEETVEAETPAE
+412 
-427 EDQKSEEA
+427 
-435 EDKEKES
+435 EK

>member
-1 LTNKTEQ
+1 MTNKTEENGQ
-8 TSSSPDLMEEL
+8 APDLMEEL

-33 IIDGLI
+33 IIDGKI
-39 MEINEEGILLN
+39 MEINDEGLLLN

-56 GFVPTREMRS
+56 GIVPTREMRS
-66 FTKLDFEELE
+66 FTKVDFDTLE
-76 EGSEIVALV
+76 EGSEVVALV
-85 INPEDDDGATVLS
+85 INPEDDDGATILS

-115 EDDQPVEGVIIGSN
+115 EDDKAVDGVIIGSN

-198 RAEKKQQL
+198 RAQKKQEL
-206 IQTLKV
+206 IETLQV
-212 GDILKGRIVGV
+212 GNILKGRIVGV

-249 SSPADVVTVGTELNV
+249 SSPADIVTVGTEMDV

-270 KESLKIALSLKRLT
+270 KENLKIALSLKRLT
-284 PEPWELIKDELET
+284 PEPWEIIKDELVV
-297 GKKIAAKVT
+297 GRKIVAKVT
-306 KITTFGAFVRTDQ
+306 KITTFGAFVRTEQ
-319 GVEGLVHVSEISN
+319 GVEGLVHVSEISHQ
-332 RELGSVEDI
+332 ELGSVEDI
-341 ESIINVGQL
+341 ESVINVGQS

-369 ISSGLPVEETVEA
+369 ISSAKPEEN
-382 ETPVEETVEAETPV
+382 EEVQVAADSEDSESSI
-396 EETVE
+396 EENSVSSDEDPTN
-401 AETPVEETVEA
+401 EEVT
-412 ETPVEETVEAETPAE
+412 EE
-427 EDQKSEEA
+427 
-435 EDKEKES
+435 EK

>member
-1 LTNKTEQ
+1 MTNKTEENGQ
-8 TSSSPDLMEEL
+8 APDLMEEL

-33 IIDGLI
+33 IIDGKI
-39 MEINEEGILLN
+39 MEINDEGLLLN

-56 GFVPTREMRS
+56 GIVPTREMRS
-66 FTKLDFEELE
+66 FTKVDYDTLE
-76 EGSEIVALV
+76 EGSEVVALV
-85 INPEDDDGATVLS
+85 INPEDDDGATILS

-115 EDDQPVEGVIIGSN
+115 EEDKAVDGVIIGSN

-162 NAKDGFIGMK
+162 NAKDSFIGMK

-198 RAEKKQQL
+198 RAQKKQEL
-206 IQTLKV
+206 IETLQV
-212 GDILKGRIVGV
+212 GNILKGRIVGV

-249 SSPADVVTVGTELNV
+249 SSPADIVTVGTEMDV

-270 KESLKIALSLKRLT
+270 KENLKIALSLKRLT
-284 PEPWELIKDELET
+284 PEPWEIIKDELVV
-297 GKKIAAKVT
+297 GRKIVAKVT
-306 KITTFGAFVRTDQ
+306 KITTFGAFVRTEQ

-332 RELGSVEDI
+332 QELGSVEDI
-341 ESIINVGQL
+341 ESVINVGQS

-369 ISSGLPVEETVEA
+369 ISSA
-382 ETPVEETVEAETPV
+382 
-396 EETVE
+396 
-401 AETPVEETVEA
+401 
-412 ETPVEETVEAETPAE
+412 
-427 EDQKSEEA
+427 KSEENDEVQVA
-435 EDKEKES
+435 AVSEDSETNIEENSETTSVSNDEDSTNEEVTEEEKEV

>member
-1 LTNKTEQ
+1 MTNKTEENGQ
-8 TSSSPDLMEEL
+8 APDLMEEL

-33 IIDGLI
+33 IIDGKI
-39 MEINEEGILLN
+39 MEINDEGLLLN

-56 GFVPTREMRS
+56 GIVPTREMRS
-66 FTKLDFEELE
+66 FTKVDYDTLE
-76 EGSEIVALV
+76 EGSEVVALV
-85 INPEDDDGATVLS
+85 INPEDDDGATILS

-115 EDDQPVEGVIIGSN
+115 EEDKAVDGVIIGSN

-198 RAEKKQQL
+198 RAQKKQEL
-206 IQTLKV
+206 IETLQV
-212 GDILKGRIVGV
+212 GNILKGRIVGV

-249 SSPADVVTVGTELNV
+249 SSPADIVTVGTEMDV

-270 KESLKIALSLKRLT
+270 KENLKIALSLKRLT
-284 PEPWELIKDELET
+284 PEPWEIIKDELVV
-297 GKKIAAKVT
+297 GRKIVAKVT
-306 KITTFGAFVRTDQ
+306 KITTFGAFVRTEQ

-332 RELGSVEDI
+332 QELGSVEDI
-341 ESIINVGQL
+341 ESVINVGQS

-356 NVDTERKRLGLSL
+356 NVDAERKRLGLSL
-369 ISSGLPVEETVEA
+369 ISSAKPEENEEVQVASVA
-382 ETPVEETVEAETPV
+382 EDSQTN
-396 EETVE
+396 
-401 AETPVEETVEA
+401 
-412 ETPVEETVEAETPAE
+412 
-427 EDQKSEEA
+427 SEENSDA
-435 EDKEKES
+435 TSVSTDEDSTNEEATEEEKEV

>member
-1 LTNKTEQ
+1 MTNKTEENGQ
-8 TSSSPDLMEEL
+8 APDLMEEL

-33 IIDGLI
+33 IIDGKI
-39 MEINEEGILLN
+39 MEINDEGLLLN

-56 GFVPTREMRS
+56 GIVPTREMRS
-66 FTKLDFEELE
+66 FTKVDFDTLE
-76 EGSEIVALV
+76 EGSEVVALV
-85 INPEDDDGATVLS
+85 INPEDDDGATILS

-115 EDDQPVEGVIIGSN
+115 EDDKAVDGVIIGSN

-198 RAEKKQQL
+198 RAQKKQEL
-206 IQTLKV
+206 IETLQV
-212 GDILKGRIVGV
+212 GNILKGRIVGV

-249 SSPADVVTVGTELNV
+249 SSPADIVTVGTEMDV

-270 KESLKIALSLKRLT
+270 KENLKIALSLKRLT
-284 PEPWELIKDELET
+284 PEPWEIIKDELVV
-297 GKKIAAKVT
+297 GRKIVAKVT
-306 KITTFGAFVRTDQ
+306 KITTFGAFVRTEQ
-319 GVEGLVHVSEISN
+319 GVEGLVHVSEISHQ
-332 RELGSVEDI
+332 ELGSVEDI
-341 ESIINVGQL
+341 ESVINVGQS

-369 ISSGLPVEETVEA
+369 ISSAKPEEN
-382 ETPVEETVEAETPV
+382 EEVQVAADSGDSESNI
-396 EETVE
+396 EENSVSADEDPTN
-401 AETPVEETVEA
+401 EEVT
-412 ETPVEETVEAETPAE
+412 EE
-427 EDQKSEEA
+427 
-435 EDKEKES
+435 EKEV

>member
-1 LTNKTEQ
+1 LTNKTEENGQ
-8 TSSSPDLMEEL
+8 APDLMEEL

-33 IIDGLI
+33 IIDGKI
-39 MEINEEGILLN
+39 MEINDEGLLLN

-56 GFVPTREMRS
+56 GIVPTREMRS
-66 FTKLDFEELE
+66 FTKVDFDTLE
-76 EGSEIVALV
+76 EGSEVVALV
-85 INPEDDDGATVLS
+85 INPEDDDGATILS

-115 EDDQPVEGVIIGSN
+115 EDDKAVDGVIIGSN

-198 RAEKKQQL
+198 RAQKKQEL
-206 IQTLKV
+206 IETLQV
-212 GDILKGRIVGV
+212 GNILKGRIVGV

-249 SSPADVVTVGTELNV
+249 SSPADIVTVGTEMDV

-270 KESLKIALSLKRLT
+270 KENLKIALSLKRLT
-284 PEPWELIKDELET
+284 PEPWEIIKDELVV
-297 GKKIAAKVT
+297 GRKIVAKVT
-306 KITTFGAFVRTDQ
+306 KITTFGAFVRTEQ
-319 GVEGLVHVSEISN
+319 GVEGLVHVSEISHQ
-332 RELGSVEDI
+332 ELGSVEDI
-341 ESIINVGQL
+341 ESVINVGQS

-369 ISSGLPVEETVEA
+369 ISSAKPEENEEVQVAA
-382 ETPVEETVEAETPV
+382 ESEDSESNIEENSVSTDEDPTN
-396 EETVE
+396 EEVT
-401 AETPVEETVEA
+401 EE
-412 ETPVEETVEAETPAE
+412 
-427 EDQKSEEA
+427 
-435 EDKEKES
+435 EKEV

>member
-1 LTNKTEQ
+1 MTNKTEENGQ
-8 TSSSPDLMEEL
+8 APDLMEEL

-33 IIDGLI
+33 IIDGKI
-39 MEINEEGILLN
+39 MEINDEGLLLN

-56 GFVPTREMRS
+56 GIVPTREMRS
-66 FTKLDFEELE
+66 FTKVDYDTLE
-76 EGSEIVALV
+76 EGSEVVALV
-85 INPEDDDGATVLS
+85 INPEDDDGATILS

-115 EDDQPVEGVIIGSN
+115 EEDKAVDGVIIGSN

-198 RAEKKQQL
+198 RAQKKQEL
-206 IQTLKV
+206 IETLQV
-212 GDILKGRIVGV
+212 GNILKGRIVGV

-249 SSPADVVTVGTELNV
+249 SSPADIVTVGTEMDV

-270 KESLKIALSLKRLT
+270 KENLKIALSLKRLT
-284 PEPWELIKDELET
+284 PEPWEIIKDELVV
-297 GKKIAAKVT
+297 GRKIIAKVT
-306 KITTFGAFVRTDQ
+306 KITTFGAFVRTEQ

-332 RELGSVEDI
+332 QELGSVEDI
-341 ESIINVGQL
+341 ESVINVGQS

-356 NVDTERKRLGLSL
+356 NVDAERKRLGLSL
-369 ISSGLPVEETVEA
+369 ISSAKPEENEEVQVASVA
-382 ETPVEETVEAETPV
+382 EDSQTN
-396 EETVE
+396 
-401 AETPVEETVEA
+401 
-412 ETPVEETVEAETPAE
+412 
-427 EDQKSEEA
+427 SEENSDA
-435 EDKEKES
+435 TSVSKDEDSTNEEATEEEKEV

>member
-1 LTNKTEQ
+1 MTNKTEENGQ
-8 TSSSPDLMEEL
+8 APDLMEEL

-33 IIDGLI
+33 IIDGKI
-39 MEINEEGILLN
+39 MEINDEGLLLN

-56 GFVPTREMRS
+56 GIVPTREMRS
-66 FTKLDFEELE
+66 FTKVDYDTLE
-76 EGSEIVALV
+76 EGSEVVALV
-85 INPEDDDGATVLS
+85 INPEDDDGATILS

-115 EDDQPVEGVIIGSN
+115 EEDKAVDGVIIGSN

-198 RAEKKQQL
+198 RAQKKQEL
-206 IQTLKV
+206 IETLQV
-212 GDILKGRIVGV
+212 GNILKGRIVGV

-249 SSPADVVTVGTELNV
+249 SSPADIVTVGTEMDV

-270 KESLKIALSLKRLT
+270 KENLKIALSLKRLT
-284 PEPWELIKDELET
+284 PEPWEIIKDELVV
-297 GKKIAAKVT
+297 GRKIIAKVT
-306 KITTFGAFVRTDQ
+306 KITTFGAFVRTEQ

-332 RELGSVEDI
+332 QELGSVEDI
-341 ESIINVGQL
+341 ESVINVGQS

-356 NVDTERKRLGLSL
+356 NVDAERKRLGLSL
-369 ISSGLPVEETVEA
+369 ISSAKPEENEEVQVASVA
-382 ETPVEETVEAETPV
+382 EDSQTN
-396 EETVE
+396 
-401 AETPVEETVEA
+401 
-412 ETPVEETVEAETPAE
+412 
-427 EDQKSEEA
+427 SEENSDA
-435 EDKEKES
+435 TSVSTDKDSTNEEATEEEKEV